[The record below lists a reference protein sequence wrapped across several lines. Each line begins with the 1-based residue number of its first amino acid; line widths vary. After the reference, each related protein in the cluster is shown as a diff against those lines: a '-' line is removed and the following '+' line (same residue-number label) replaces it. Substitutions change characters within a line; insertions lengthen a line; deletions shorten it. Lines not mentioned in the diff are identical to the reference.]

1 MPGPAIP
8 RVATRQM
15 TMWRARMGLIFA
27 AVGIVWLVT
36 ALACTGHLTP
46 RTLTLCSMLGASAL
60 ILCLALLRRAS
71 RLPAQAISPEQNAR
85 IRRIV
90 VAVNILEWVA
100 VATAF
105 AVLMLVHL
113 PEYIPTA
120 AGIIIGLYLY
130 PIAGALR
137 APLHTVT
144 ATLLV
149 TWNALALGLVS
160 RWRQVSIG
168 AAGTG
173 TILLASAAVTLGW
186 AMWRTRQ
193 TDDLIAVVTQ
203 ADTAIS

>member
-15 TMWRARMGLIFA
+15 AVRRARMGLIFA
-27 AVGIVWLVT
+27 GVGLVWLI
-36 ALACTGHLTP
+36 ASIAYAGRLTP

-60 ILCLALLRRAS
+60 VVSLALLRRAP
-71 RLPAQAISPEQNAR
+71 RLPAQPMTREQKAR

-137 APLHTVT
+137 APLHTAT

-149 TWNALALGLVS
+149 SWNCVALGLLS
-160 RWRQVSIG
+160 RSRQVSVG

-173 TILLASAAVTLGW
+173 GILLASAAITLGW
-186 AMWRTRQ
+186 ALWRTRQ
-193 TDDLIAVVTQ
+193 PGRLLPVGAQ
-203 ADTAIS
+203 ADTAS

>member
-1 MPGPAIP
+1 MVV
-8 RVATRQM
+8 R
-15 TMWRARMGLIFA
+15 RARMGLIFT
-27 AVGIVWLVT
+27 AVGLVWLIPSMFY
-36 ALACTGHLTP
+36 AGRLSP
-46 RTLTLCSMLGASAL
+46 RTLTLASMAGASAL
-60 ILCLALLRRAS
+60 VAFLALLRRAG
-71 RLPAQAISPEQNAR
+71 RLPSQPMTSEQKAR

-90 VAVNILEWVA
+90 IAVNILEWVA

-120 AGIIIGLYLY
+120 AGIIVGLYLY

-137 APLHTVT
+137 APLHTAT

-149 TWNALALGLVS
+149 SWNCIALALFS
-160 RWRQVSIG
+160 RWRQASVG

-173 TILLASAAVTLGW
+173 AILLASAAVTLGW
-186 AMWRTRQ
+186 ALWRARPPYPT
-193 TDDLIAVVTQ
+193 VPVTVR

>member
-1 MPGPAIP
+1 MA
-8 RVATRQM
+8 VS
-15 TMWRARMGLIFA
+15 RARMGLIFA
-27 AVGIVWLVT
+27 GVGVVWIAI
-36 ALACTGHLTP
+36 ALTYTSRLTP
-46 RTLTLCSMLGASAL
+46 RSLTLCGMVGASAL
-60 ILCLALLRRAS
+60 VLCLLLVRRGQ
-71 RLPAQAISPEQNAR
+71 RLAVEPATAEQKAR
-85 IRRIV
+85 MRRIV

-149 TWNALALGLVS
+149 AWNVSALAMLS
-160 RWRQVSIG
+160 RWRQASLG

-173 TILLASAAVTLGW
+173 AILLASAAVTFGW
-186 AMWRTRQ
+186 ALWRTRAGVSGAGIV
-193 TDDLIAVVTQ
+193 TADLLTR
-203 ADTAIS
+203 

>member
-1 MPGPAIP
+1 MPGTAIP

-15 TMWRARMGLIFA
+15 ATRRARMGIIFA
-27 AVGIVWLVT
+27 GVGLVWSV
-36 ALACTGHLTP
+36 ASLAYAGRLTP
-46 RTLTLCSMLGASAL
+46 RTLTACSMAGATAL
-60 ILCLALLRRAS
+60 VLCLALLRRAA
-71 RLPAQAISPEQNAR
+71 RLPRQPLTDEQQAR

-120 AGIIIGLYLY
+120 AGIIVGLYLY

-137 APLHTVT
+137 APLHTAT

-149 TWNALALGLVS
+149 SWNCIALATLS
-160 RWRQVSIG
+160 RWRQVSVG

-173 TILLASAAVTLGW
+173 AILLASSAVTLVW
-186 AMWRTRQ
+186 ALWRTRNPAPLAAVGAP
-193 TDDLIAVVTQ
+193 DLLAP
-203 ADTAIS
+203 